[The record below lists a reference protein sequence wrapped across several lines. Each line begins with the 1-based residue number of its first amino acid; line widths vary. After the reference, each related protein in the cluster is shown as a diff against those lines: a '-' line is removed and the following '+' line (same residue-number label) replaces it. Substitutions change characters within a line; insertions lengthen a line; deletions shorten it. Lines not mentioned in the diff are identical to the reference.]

1 MITKAFPP
9 FRLRSNPARITL
21 STALWIHLFQTR
33 IITSKRRLCF
43 QMRELLRIRGRSL
56 VFRFTLLC
64 FLIIIREWG
73 WFEILLRYRK
83 VVAIFVNSLRLFW
96 KEMKLL
102 YFSGYHCF
110 YGMVRKKESKK
121 QGKKSVDVSFEKWGK
136 LAYPSV
142 HENA

>member
-9 FRLRSNPARITL
+9 FRLKSNPARITP
-21 STALWIHLFQTR
+21 STALWIPLFQTR

-102 YFSGYHCF
+102 YFSDYHYS
-110 YGMVRKKESKK
+110 YGLIGRKRKPEKPRKKR
-121 QGKKSVDVSFEKWGK
+121 
-136 LAYPSV
+136 
-142 HENA
+142 